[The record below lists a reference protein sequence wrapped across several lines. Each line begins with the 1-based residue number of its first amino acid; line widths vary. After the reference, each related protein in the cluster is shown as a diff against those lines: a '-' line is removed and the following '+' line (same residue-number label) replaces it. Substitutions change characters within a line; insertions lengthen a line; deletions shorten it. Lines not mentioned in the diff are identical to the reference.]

1 MNLRDSG
8 SGSGETEDVDQTT
21 TIERGEPLKLSFA
34 GLVRI
39 AGLAAS
45 LFLLGTA
52 AAASF
57 REVSFDTQDKGH
69 IHGNLYGEG
78 DHAIVLAHGAIFNK
92 ESWEHLATRL
102 ASEGH
107 EVLAIDFR
115 GYGKSKAGNQ
125 AGALYLDVLG
135 AVEYLHLAGA
145 KRVSV
150 VGGSMGGGVSAE
162 ASVASEK
169 GRIDRLIL
177 LAATPIRRPGNLKG
191 NKLFIVSAGDG
202 LAGRVKQ
209 QFEKA
214 PEPKKL
220 VVLEGN
226 AHAQHIFKTGQ
237 GAKLT
242 QLIVDWLRD

>member
-1 MNLRDSG
+1 MKPRTPVKL
-8 SGSGETEDVDQTT
+8 QI
-21 TIERGEPLKLSFA
+21 IERGEPLKLSFA

-39 AGLAAS
+39 AGLGGS

-52 AAASF
+52 VAASF
-57 REVSFDTQDKGH
+57 REVSFETQDKGD

-92 ESWEHLATRL
+92 ESWEHLAARL

-107 EVLAIDFR
+107 QVLAIDFR

-150 VGGSMGGGVSAE
+150 VGASMGGGASAE
-162 ASVASEK
+162 ASAASEK

-177 LAATPIRRPGNLKG
+177 LAASPIRRPENLKG

-202 LAGRVKQ
+202 LTSRVKQ

-214 PEPKKL
+214 PELKKL
-220 VVLEGN
+220 VVLDGN
-226 AHAQHIFKTGQ
+226 AHAQHIFKTAQ

-242 QLIVDWLRD
+242 QLIVDWLLD

>member
-1 MNLRDSG
+1 M
-8 SGSGETEDVDQTT
+8 
-21 TIERGEPLKLSFA
+21 KLSFVR
-34 GLVRI
+34 LLRI
-39 AGLAAS
+39 AGLGGS

-52 AAASF
+52 VAASF
-57 REVSFDTQDKGH
+57 REVSFDTQDKGD

-107 EVLAIDFR
+107 QVLAIDFR

-150 VGGSMGGGVSAE
+150 VGASMGGGASAE
-162 ASVASEK
+162 ASAASEK

-177 LAATPIRRPGNLKG
+177 LAASPIRTPENLKG

-202 LAGRVKQ
+202 LTSRVKQ
-209 QFEKA
+209 QFEEA
-214 PEPKKL
+214 PNPKKL
-220 VVLEGN
+220 VVLDGN
-226 AHAQHIFKTGQ
+226 AHAQHIFKTAQ

-242 QLIVDWLRD
+242 QLIVDWLLD